1 MTDVLPIAKLAVHAV
16 SSFGVSKIVHDIIRN
31 NTTVVTT
38 LDQVRVTVG
47 SLVIGSVIA
56 QHASKHV
63 NERMDAAISWY
74 EGRKTDQP
82 DLKVV
87 D

>member
-1 MTDVLPIAKLAVHAV
+1 MSGALPIAKLAIHAV

-31 NTTVVTT
+31 NTTIVTP

-63 NERMDAAISWY
+63 NDRMDAALVWY
-74 EGRKTDQP
+74 EGRKADQP
-82 DLKVV
+82 ELKVV